1 MNFARSISISI
12 LKLILSY
19 TVVLDAL
26 NGMLT
31 MYVPGPLEQFVPVLR
46 IIIIVYFLLLL
57 GGNNM
62 KRFIRIF
69 SFFLFGLLVCVVRLI
84 YYNALNLPN
93 LFTDASYYLKLMYF
107 MILINLL
114 MSLIEKKAINSSWI
128 FDVLRNNSIWMIFLI
143 IIPTKLGLARST
155 YAGSGI
161 GSSGFFIANNASNI
175 VLIIS
180 SFFLLYKFE
189 EKMNLFNFSFYA
201 LSILA
206 LWMQGSKTSVLVVLF
221 SVGYLILKR
230 FSIKGM
236 SVRKALYLVS
246 FTIFVFIGA
255 LLIYLKAQSIYSLIT
270 ESLSNLI
277 ERQHYLLN
285 SSGSLFDAIFSG
297 RLSMLNT
304 VMSYWNDQNNVLL
317 KIFGLGVSGLPSNII
332 SEMDIVDVFIRT
344 GIIGIFVTY
353 IYAFRLVF
361 FKYKEKKENKFSYI
375 KFYKFSIFIM
385 ILYSILAG
393 HMFVEII
400 SSTFFTLCMAMLL
413 SNRRGIDEGIG
424 SDTAISK

>member
-26 NGMLT
+26 NGMIT
-31 MYVPGPLEQFVPVLR
+31 MYVPGPLEQLVPALR

-62 KRFIRIF
+62 KHFIRIF

-189 EKMNLFNFSFYA
+189 EKMSLFNFSFYA

-206 LWMQGSKTSVLVVLF
+206 LWIQGSKTSVLVVLF

-270 ESLSNLI
+270 ENLANLI

-285 SSGSLFDAIFSG
+285 SNGSLLDTIFSG

-317 KIFGLGVSGLPSNII
+317 KIFGLGLSGLPSNII

>member
-26 NGMLT
+26 NGMIT
-31 MYVPGPLEQFVPVLR
+31 MYVPGPLEQLVPALR

-62 KRFIRIF
+62 KHFIRIF

-189 EKMNLFNFSFYA
+189 EKMSLFNFSFYA

-206 LWMQGSKTSVLVVLF
+206 LWIQGSKTSVLVVLF

-236 SVRKALYLVS
+236 SVRKALYLVF

-270 ESLSNLI
+270 ENLANLI

-285 SSGSLFDAIFSG
+285 SNGSLLDTIFSG

-317 KIFGLGVSGLPSNII
+317 KIFGLGLSGLPSNII